1 MYQIARIQNFSKG
14 SLKNVLNELD
24 RTDGEF
30 KNVGRDE
37 KLAYLNHSYK
47 DLRSG
52 GEYATFDQILKE
64 CKCKPFVDKKGVTAF
79 EGIMVTASPELFE
92 QLGWVK
98 GKPAPKAIEQYFD
111 EAYAL
116 VCELIGF
123 RGTDVNILSAKV
135 HYDETTPHLQVDY
148 IPIVENYQKKVYEK
162 DENGKVKRNE
172 RGTPIQAKD
181 ENGKT
186 IFEEVKGEPK
196 VSRADFWRERGGKNS
211 YSLLQ
216 DTFYE
221 KLGKQYG
228 LERGKAGSNAKH
240 KTNHQYHKEQA
251 DKELRQTQEQV
262 LEYDLSSPKKLTE
275 SKGAYEERVK
285 THQQAVAVK
294 QRNKQLDEREKALD
308 KREKQLDIEAD
319 TRAKRL
325 KLQQYEDIIDNYR
338 TEINKAR
345 QERADALEKAAAT
358 DRQNRKI
365 IAENKFLKQ
374 EVEQL
379 NFELTGEALSY
390 EEIHSKDKRDKRGY
404 ER

>member
-1 MYQIARIQNFSKG
+1 MYQIARVKGFSKG
-14 SLKNVLNELD
+14 SLQNVLNELD

-52 GEYATFDQILKE
+52 GAYATFDQILKE
-64 CKCKPFVDKKGVTAF
+64 CKCKPFVDKKKAIAF
-79 EGIMVTASPELFE
+79 EGVVVTASPEFFE

-98 GKPAPKAIEQYFD
+98 GEPAPEAVKEYFD
-111 EAYAL
+111 KAYAL
-116 VCELIGF
+116 VLEQFGF
-123 RGTDVNILSAKV
+123 RGTDKNILSAKV

-162 DENGKVKRNE
+162 DENGKVKRTE
-172 RGTPIQAKD
+172 KGTPIQAKD

-216 DTFYE
+216 DTFFE
-221 KLGKQYG
+221 KLGKRYG
-228 LERGKAGSNAKH
+228 LERGEAGSNAKH

-251 DKELRQTQEQV
+251 DKELRQIQEQV

-275 SKGAYEERVK
+275 SKGAYEERIK

-294 QRNKQLDEREKALD
+294 QRNQQLDSEVDA
-308 KREKQLDIEAD
+308 
-319 TRAKRL
+319 RAKRL
-325 KLQQYEDIIDNYR
+325 KSQQYEDIIDNYKDIIDNYK
-338 TEINKAR
+338 TELDKAR

-358 DRQNRKI
+358 DRQNKKI

-390 EEIHSKDKRDKRGY
+390 EEIHKSKDKRGF